1 MDLDVISSSMG
12 KQRDEKDN
20 KLCDC
25 TAYFCV
31 PVILFYIIH
40 VIPPAELIK
49 FKREMLLLHTTVDS
63 DWPIPLIYRKA
74 FLFSRTWA
82 S

>member
-1 MDLDVISSSMG
+1 MIMDLDVISSSMG

-49 FKREMLLLHTTVDS
+49 FKRDASPSHN
-63 DWPIPLIYRKA
+63 
-74 FLFSRTWA
+74 SRFTLA
-82 S
+82 YSSYI